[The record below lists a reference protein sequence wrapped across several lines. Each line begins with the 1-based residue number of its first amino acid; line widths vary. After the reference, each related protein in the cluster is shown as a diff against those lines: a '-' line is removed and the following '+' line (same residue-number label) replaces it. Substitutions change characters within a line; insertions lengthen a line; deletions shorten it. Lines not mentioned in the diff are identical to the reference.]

1 MTLDLV
7 AEPMDHFTTED
18 DAFLHKLLNEKKK
31 GTGYETV
38 IIKDDMK
45 DIAKDVMDHWYAVK
59 GADFQDFMTKN
70 FDKKW
75 SVLDNRGKGQIEYDE
90 GLKFIRDFIG
100 GMIQL

>member
-1 MTLDLV
+1 MIPLVFDENAVKTTVSAAEKKAMNSEMTLDIV

-31 GTGYETV
+31 GEGYNTV

-59 GADFQDFMTKN
+59 GAD
-70 FDKKW
+70 
-75 SVLDNRGKGQIEYDE
+75 L
-90 GLKFIRDFIG
+90 
-100 GMIQL
+100 